1 MTTVQTLFGNFNE
14 EQLKTL
20 KDAISEIN
28 SSMTKIDSE
37 NEAIKDI
44 IDGTF
49 DALKIPKKIIK
60 KLAKA
65 QYNQSI
71 QSETAEFNEFV
82 ALFEG
87 MNEVK

>member
-1 MTTVQTLFGNFNE
+1 ME
-14 EQLKTL
+14 HY
-20 KDAISEIN
+20 
-28 SSMTKIDSE
+28 
-37 NEAIKDI
+37 
-44 IDGTF
+44 

>member
-14 EQLKTL
+14 EQLKSL
-20 KDAISEIN
+20 KNSISEIN
-28 SSMTKIDSE
+28 DSMAKIDSE

-44 IDGTF
+44 VDSTF

-65 QYNQSI
+65 QYKQSI

>member
-44 IDGTF
+44 VDATF

>member
-1 MTTVQTLFGNFNE
+1 MATVQTLFGNFND
-14 EQLKTL
+14 EQLKAL
-20 KDAISEIN
+20 KSAIEEIN
-28 SSMTKIDSE
+28 DLMNKIERE
-37 NEAIKDI
+37 NESIKDI
-44 IDGTF
+44 VNATYDS
-49 DALKIPKKIIK
+49 LNVPKKIIK